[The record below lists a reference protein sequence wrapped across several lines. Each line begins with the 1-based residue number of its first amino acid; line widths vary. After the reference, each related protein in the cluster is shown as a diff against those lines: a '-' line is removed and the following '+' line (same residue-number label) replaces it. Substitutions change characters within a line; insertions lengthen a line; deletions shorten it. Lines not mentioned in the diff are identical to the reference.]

1 MSDIVK
7 DLTEY
12 RIRGIEK
19 AEVEFY
25 ESLTRTLDKIE
36 DEIVALADTN
46 LPRQAGKL
54 IELQSAVAIRPK
66 IKAILDKE
74 YLPFADRVVRKGFGE
89 QAKRVERQFKTTILH
104 TV

>member
-19 AEVEFY
+19 AEIEFY
-25 ESLTRTLDKIE
+25 ESLTRTLDRIE
-36 DEIVALADTN
+36 DQIVSLVDRD

-66 IKAILDKE
+66 IKVIPIEINLKPKIMID
-74 YLPFADRVVRKGFGE
+74 PSSQIDVIGI
-89 QAKRVERQFKTTILH
+89 T
-104 TV
+104 

>member
-36 DEIVALADTN
+36 DQIVSL
-46 LPRQAGKL
+46 
-54 IELQSAVAIRPK
+54 V
-66 IKAILDKE
+66 
-74 YLPFADRVVRKGFGE
+74 DRD
-89 QAKRVERQFKTTILH
+89 
-104 TV
+104 

>member
-7 DLTEY
+7 DLTKY
-12 RIRGIEK
+12 RITGIEK

-36 DEIVALADTN
+36 DQIVSLVDRD

-74 YLPFADRVVRKGFGE
+74 YLHFADRVVR
-89 QAKRVERQFKTTILH
+89 
-104 TV
+104 